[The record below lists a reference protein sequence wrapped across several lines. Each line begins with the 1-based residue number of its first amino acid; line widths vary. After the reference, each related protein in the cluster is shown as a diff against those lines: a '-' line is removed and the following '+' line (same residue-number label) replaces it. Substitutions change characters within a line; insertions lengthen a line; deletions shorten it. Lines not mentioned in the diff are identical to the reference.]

1 MISCSITSAK
11 EDQSNCYLTVTG
23 MCTYRPEDA
32 KSNGTYAHLP
42 KYGICIPITD
52 IQHVE
57 EQEFK
62 VKTLKQDTKQ
72 IQYTFTVN
80 FGNQDGADS
89 YKGPF
94 IITILSDERK
104 PLDTVILPIDFCE
117 KQPDQTITFDNGH
130 AAYVCNA
137 SDFHSLSEAQ

>member
-1 MISCSITSAK
+1 MISCSITSVK
-11 EDQSNCYLTVTG
+11 EDSNNSYLTVTG
-23 MCTYRPEDA
+23 RCTYRPEDA
-32 KSNGTYAHLP
+32 KYNGTYAHLP
-42 KYGICIPITD
+42 KYAICMPIKD
-52 IQHVE
+52 IQEVE

-62 VKTLKQDTKQ
+62 MNTLTQDSKQ

-94 IITILSDERK
+94 VITILSDERK
-104 PLDTVILPIDFCE
+104 PLDTVILPMDFCE
-117 KQPDQTITFDNGH
+117 KSPDQTITFDNGH

-137 SDFHSLSEAQ
+137 ADFHSLSEAQ